1 VAGWAAR
8 ATVAA
13 RARKSQRRR
22 ALAEN
27 PVVLLFR
34 DDGATLVQPLRHRVR
49 WKGCLTVESR
59 ELAKRRRGKKRRRKR
74 VMMKPTKTTTRRRT
88 CP

>member
-13 RARKSQRRR
+13 RARRNPWRM

-59 ELAKRRRGKKRRRKR
+59 ELAKRRRGRRKR
-74 VMMKPTKTTTRRRT
+74 MRGMKPRMTTT